1 MNFMDIMQTLI
12 EKYDYNEPIILK
24 DVKLDG
30 VSDENIRQIFSR
42 LVKSGQIERYDQ
54 GVYYIPKVTQLGKS
68 RIPAKKVYEKKFI
81 SDRKSTFGFYTGLT
95 LQNAIGLTTQVP
107 NTIEIM
113 TNREKSR
120 LRELA
125 VGNQKLRLRRA
136 RTPVTSRNVKA
147 LQFLELMNSL
157 DMKQLSAKEKQA
169 LINYVRSQNISRK
182 DVIPY
187 VRDFPAKVSKNLIE
201 SGIIN
206 ELTP

>member
-1 MNFMDIMQTLI
+1 MDIMQTLI

-30 VSDENIRQIFSR
+30 ISDENIRQIFSR

-54 GVYYIPKVTQLGKS
+54 GVYYIPKITPLGKS
-68 RIPAKKVYEKKFI
+68 KIPAKKVYEKKFI
-81 SDRKSTFGFYTGLT
+81 SDRKSTFGYYTGLT

-107 NTIEIM
+107 NTIEIV

-125 VGNQKLRLRRA
+125 VGSQKLRLRRA
-136 RTPVTSRNVKA
+136 RTTVTTRNAKA
-147 LQFLELMNSL
+147 LQLLELMNSL
-157 DMKQLSAKEKQA
+157 DAKQLSSNEKQA
-169 LINYVRSQNISRK
+169 LITYVRSQNISRN
-182 DVIPY
+182 DVTPYIP
-187 VRDFPAKVSKNLIE
+187 DFPAKVSKNLIE
-201 SGIIN
+201 SGIID